1 MYSSSK
7 ISYLSPHILNSDS
20 VADGE
25 TSNIFLTLLFVT
37 CSLGRRRR
45 SGASNDD
52 EKLSD
57 NNLKKRY
64 EEIATRRVKLAI
76 LVQKIA
82 EKYSIVVT
90 NEEITSGLLEYASQ
104 YPGQEKKIFEF
115 FKKNPTQMESIKAP
129 IFENKVLDN
138 VFSNT
143 TKENQ
148 AITINEFQKLQE
160 KTFSYK
166 N

>member
-1 MYSSSK
+1 
-7 ISYLSPHILNSDS
+7 
-20 VADGE
+20 
-25 TSNIFLTLLFVT
+25 
-37 CSLGRRRR
+37 
-45 SGASNDD
+45 
-52 EKLSD
+52 
-57 NNLKKRY
+57 
-64 EEIATRRVKLAI
+64 
-76 LVQKIA
+76 
-82 EKYSIVVT
+82 
-90 NEEITSGLLEYASQ
+90 
-104 YPGQEKKIFEF
+104 
-115 FKKNPTQMESIKAP
+115 MESIKAP